1 MKGLIV
7 VGYQGVGKSSCS
19 GKNNCIDLESSNF
32 YIGEERHEDWYITYC
47 TIAINLAA
55 QGYTVFTSSHE
66 CVVNYFRS
74 VPLPPG
80 VGKVVIFCP
89 TLKMRNEWIDRLSN
103 RYNRTDLFKDYKAYR
118 NADAGYGEQ
127 ITKLVHSGLPV
138 YHPANIDYDLNVYVN
153 KMRNDW
159 CK

>member
-47 TIAINLAA
+47 TIAISLAA

-66 CVVNYFRS
+66 CVVKYFKS
-74 VPLPPG
+74 VPLPPE

-89 TLKMRNEWIDRLSN
+89 TLKMRNEWIERLSN
-103 RYNRTDLFKDYKAYR
+103 RHNRTGLLKDYKAYL
-118 NADAGYGEQ
+118 NAYSGYGEQ
-127 ITKLVHSGLPV
+127 ITKLVRSGLPV
-138 YHPANIDYDLNVYVN
+138 YQPANIDYDLNMYVN
-153 KMRNDW
+153 KMRRDW